1 MHFVYVIDFLWKN
14 CEKCIEGNIEEMVY
28 GKVSEVRTCG
38 FPSSVFAS
46 VFIFLCSRFKFVKDS
61 LWSWVLVISFDLEL
75 TSQIFFW
82 TQVIPS

>member
-1 MHFVYVIDFLWKN
+1 MWFPD
-14 CEKCIEGNIEEMVY
+14 
-28 GKVSEVRTCG
+28 
-38 FPSSVFAS
+38 PSSVFAS

-61 LWSWVLVISFDLEL
+61 LWSWVLVNSFDLEL